1 MTWKISVLA
10 VTVSALLLAVPTRA
24 AELTIFATGSMADPL
39 KEVGED
45 FTHQTGHTL
54 RFSLGTTG
62 GVLNKLRAGEK
73 GDVIVISDEA
83 ADALEKE
90 GKIMPGSRKD
100 VARALFAVVVKANAP
115 TPDISTPEALK
126 KAVLAARSIS
136 YPDPVTVTASGG
148 YIQSVF
154 QLLGIKDEA
163 NKKAAFKPMGALVG
177 EAVAKACSQKDPP
190 LPANSSP
197 TRLQWYVP
205 AALQKPQS
213 IPWVFAGGCGSDWR
227 ARVSCLRDQPGCAGE
242 TQSGGRRTCRRRTL
256 RRSSC

>member
-1 MTWKISVLA
+1 MMRKISLLALA
-10 VTVSALLLAVPTRA
+10 VSVSLLAVPARA

-62 GVLNKLRAGEK
+62 GVLNKLKAGEK

-83 ADALEKE
+83 AVALEKD
-90 GKIMPGSRKD
+90 GKIAPGSRKD
-100 VARALFAVVVKANAP
+100 VASALFAVVVKANAP

-126 KAVLAARSIS
+126 KAVLAAGSIS

-148 YIQSVF
+148 YIESVF

-177 EAVAKACSQKDPP
+177 EAVAKGEAELGLSFASEFVADKT
-190 LPANSSP
+190 LK
-197 TRLQWYVP
+197 VVMFP
-205 AALQKPQS
+205 AALQKPQLYTAG
-213 IPWVFAGGCGSDWR
+213 VFAGSANADAAR
-227 ARVSCLRDQPGCAGE
+227 AFLVFVTSPAARAKLKAAGVE
-242 TQSGGRRTCRRRTL
+242 PVVEGR
-256 RRSSC
+256 

>member
-1 MTWKISVLA
+1 MIGKIS
-10 VTVSALLLAVPTRA
+10 LLALAFSAPVAVSPA
-24 AELTIFATGSMADPL
+24 CAVELTIFATGSMADPL

-62 GVLNKLRAGEK
+62 GVLNKLKAGEK

-83 ADALEKE
+83 AIALEKD
-90 GKIMPGSRKD
+90 GKIAPGSRKD
-100 VARALFAVVVKANAP
+100 VASALFAVVVKANAP
-115 TPDISTPEALK
+115 TPNISTPEALK

-177 EAVAKACSQKDPP
+177 EAFAKGEAELGLSFASEFIADKTLKVVMFPD
-190 LPANSSP
+190 AI
-197 TRLQWYVP
+197 
-205 AALQKPQS
+205 QKPQLYTAG
-213 IPWVFAGGCGSDWR
+213 VFAGSPNADAALAFIAFVAGPAAR
-227 ARVSCLRDQPGCAGE
+227 AKLKAAGVDPVVA
-242 TQSGGRRTCRRRTL
+242 RH
-256 RRSSC
+256 

>member
-39 KEVGED
+39 KDVGED

-136 YPDPVTVTASGG
+136 YPDPITVTASGG
-148 YIQSVF
+148 YIEGVF
-154 QLLGIKDEA
+154 QRLGIKDEA
-163 NKKAAFKPMGALVG
+163 NKKAALKPMGVLVG
-177 EAVAKACSQKDPP
+177 EAVAKGEAELGLSFASEFV
-190 LPANSSP
+190 ANKTLKVVMFP
-197 TRLQWYVP
+197 D
-205 AALQKPQS
+205 AIQKPQLYTAG
-213 IPWVFAGGCGSDWR
+213 VFAGSPSADAAR
-227 ARVSCLRDQPGCAGE
+227 AFIAFVISPAARAKLKAAGVDAVV
-242 TQSGGRRTCRRRTL
+242 TGH
-256 RRSSC
+256 

>member
-1 MTWKISVLA
+1 MMRKIS
-10 VTVSALLLAVPTRA
+10 LLALVASAAFVASHARA

-62 GVLNKLRAGEK
+62 GVLNKLKAGEK

-83 ADALEKE
+83 AVALEKE
-90 GKIMPGSRKD
+90 GKIAAGTRKD
-100 VARALFAVVVKANAP
+100 VARALFAVVVRASAP
-115 TPDISTPEALK
+115 TPDMSTPEALK

-177 EAVAKACSQKDPP
+177 DAVAKGEAELGLSFASEFV
-190 LPANSSP
+190 ANKTLKVVMFP
-197 TRLQWYVP
+197 D
-205 AALQKPQS
+205 ALQKPQLYAAG
-213 IPWVFAGGCGSDWR
+213 VFAGSANADAAR
-227 ARVSCLRDQPGCAGE
+227 AFLAFVSSPAVRAKLKAAGVE
-242 TQSGGRRTCRRRTL
+242 PVTAAH
-256 RRSSC
+256 